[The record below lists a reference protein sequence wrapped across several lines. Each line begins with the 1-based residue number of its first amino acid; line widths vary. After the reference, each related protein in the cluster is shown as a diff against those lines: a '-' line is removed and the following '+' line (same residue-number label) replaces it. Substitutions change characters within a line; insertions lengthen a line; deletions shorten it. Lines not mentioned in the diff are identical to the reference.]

1 MLPSSTPSHSAQL
14 NRPILVLLPVYNGA
28 AFLQAQLD
36 SVLNQRY
43 SPVHIICR
51 DDGSKDGSLALLK
64 RAQQLAPDRIFVI
77 EDALGNLGASASFA
91 LLLAHS
97 LSDTF
102 SPPTTRADQVPYVA
116 LCDQDDVWHPDKL
129 AVCAEKLAQLETD
142 HPNKA
147 ALVHS
152 DLQVV
157 AENGSTIAPSMAR
170 YQGLRTQDQA
180 FNAQLL
186 SNTLTGCTSLF
197 NRHLVEQSLPI
208 PEGAIMHDWW
218 LSLVAS
224 AFGVRTYID
233 QTLID
238 YRQHAS
244 NAIGAKAVESKPL
257 SRWRLKRWMDNRH
270 AHIFDL
276 NARQAAAFRKRYSK
290 ALSIRQRL
298 VLWTALGLRLPVP
311 IVQRVIYH
319 LLRKI

>member
-1 MLPSSTPSHSAQL
+1 ML

-28 AFLQAQLD
+28 AFLQAQIE
-36 SVLNQRY
+36 SVLDQTY
-43 SPVHIICR
+43 APVHIICR
-51 DDGSKDGSLALLK
+51 DDGSKDTSLAVLK
-64 RAQQLAPDRIFVI
+64 RLQVRAPERISVI
-77 EDALGNLGASASFA
+77 EDSLGNLGASASFA
-91 LLLAHS
+91 LLLSHA
-97 LSDTF
+97 LSHPLG
-102 SPPTTRADQVPYVA
+102 SGENSSDQTPYFA
-116 LCDQDDVWHPDKL
+116 LCDQDDIWHAEKL
-129 AVCAEKLAQLETD
+129 AVCATRLAQLEAAD
-142 HPNKA
+142 PNKP

-152 DLQVV
+152 DLRVV
-157 AENGSTIAPSMAR
+157 TEDGATIAPSMAR

-197 NRHLVEQSLPI
+197 NRRLVEMSLPI
-208 PEGAIMHDWW
+208 PADAIMHDWW

-224 AFGVRTYID
+224 AFGVRAYID
-233 QTLID
+233 QALID

-276 NARQAAAFRKRYSK
+276 NARQATAFLKRYGK
-290 ALSIRQRL
+290 QLTIRQRL
-298 VLWTALGLRLPVP
+298 VLWTARCLALPVP
-311 IVQRVIYH
+311 LAQRVIYH